1 MISMK
6 PSRSTGWLRCEKMS
20 EKTHMSFYLA
30 HNTFRIFTDA
40 VRRIGCPG
48 HVRFLMNPDD
58 LRMAMESHD
67 KKKLTS
73 FKVPHKLFTD
83 TKGTSM
89 RIHSKRFCHLLAEK
103 MEWDMAK
110 SYRVPG
116 EIFSRQQ
123 VVIFD
128 LSQAVAFTK
137 GEPDSPSQ

>member
-1 MISMK
+1 
-6 PSRSTGWLRCEKMS
+6 
-20 EKTHMSFYLA
+20 
-30 HNTFRIFTDA
+30 
-40 VRRIGCPG
+40 
-48 HVRFLMNPDD
+48 
-58 LRMAMESHD
+58 MAMESHD
-67 KKKLTS
+67 KKELTS
-73 FKVPHKLFTD
+73 FKVPHQLFSD

-116 EIFSRQQ
+116 EVFSRQQ

-137 GEPDSPSQ
+137 GEPDPPSQ